1 MRDLKK
7 KYQLANLAVMVGA
20 LVLSCIILYFATGS
34 LNVYELVPIVFFYWA
49 LYELGFL
56 WFCRMVE
63 RNPKRMPL
71 SFSVVK
77 GVRFVVLVGFVVYFS
92 FMHTENLKWNLI
104 LFAAYFIIW
113 LLFDTIF
120 FFKNNDNLLK
130 AVQDNEN

>member
-7 KYQLANLAVMVGA
+7 KYLLANLAVMVGA

-34 LNVYELVPIVFFYWA
+34 LNVYELVPIVFFYWV

>member
-7 KYQLANLAVMVGA
+7 KYLLANLAVMVGA

>member
-7 KYQLANLAVMVGA
+7 KYLLANLAVMVGA

-34 LNVYELVPIVFFYWA
+34 LNVYELVPIVFFYWV

-63 RNPKRMPL
+63 CNPKRMPL